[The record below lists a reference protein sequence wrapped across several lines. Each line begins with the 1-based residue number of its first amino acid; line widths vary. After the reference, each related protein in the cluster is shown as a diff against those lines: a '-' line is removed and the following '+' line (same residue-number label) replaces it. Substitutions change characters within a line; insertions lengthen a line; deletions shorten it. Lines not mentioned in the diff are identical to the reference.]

1 MPPKA
6 AALIPNLPDGRKSP
20 RKRQRRVHFD
30 ELQFASDRD
39 RRALKRQNQQ
49 SIVDSQPQMTSKQRQ
64 AARRRELRK
73 KKKQAKKER
82 QEAQKQSEV
91 AQKRAEEKTLRKI
104 KEKTQKYAEE
114 EVRRKAE
121 KKARNKAQNKDILV
135 NYLIAAQASRSR
147 HEMELDRRQHRV

>member
-49 SIVDSQPQMTSKQRQ
+49 PTVDSQPQMTSKQRQ
-64 AARRRELRK
+64 AAEKKRIAQE
-73 KKKQAKKER
+73 KKKQAEKER

-91 AQKRAEEKTLRKI
+91 A
-104 KEKTQKYAEE
+104 
-114 EVRRKAE
+114 
-121 KKARNKAQNKDILV
+121 
-135 NYLIAAQASRSR
+135 
-147 HEMELDRRQHRV
+147 